1 MNRTREFKLSG
12 VAVGLIVFLAG
23 TGLAQK
29 LPTQGMIDVP
39 FEFYISGAKLPA
51 GQYVLDRV
59 APTYVLLRS
68 KDGTTQQDLYLL
80 QTAVPSKTTP
90 LKVVFA
96 LRDGKYYFSEIWS
109 WYGKSQLS
117 TFTPQSGDQMRDVP
131 LKAVEKT
138 VAKPAGSL

>member
-1 MNRTREFKLSG
+1 MNHEPKLKW
-12 VAVGLIVFLAG
+12 VGLAVALSVLSAG
-23 TGLAQK
+23 MGLAQTR
-29 LPTQGMIDVP
+29 PTQGMIDTP
-39 FEFYISGAKLPA
+39 FDFYVSGVKLPA

-68 KDGTTQQDLYLL
+68 KDGSVQQDLYLL
-80 QTAVPSKTTP
+80 QTAVPSKTPP

-96 LRDGKYYFSEIWS
+96 LRGGKYYFAEIWS

-117 TFTPQSGDQMRDVP
+117 SFTLQNGDQMKDIP

>member
-1 MNRTREFKLSG
+1 MNRTRGLMHSG
-12 VAVGLIVFLAG
+12 FAVGLIVLVAG
-23 TGLAQK
+23 IGWAQSR
-29 LPTQGMIDVP
+29 PTQGMIDVP
-39 FEFYISGAKLPA
+39 FEFYISGAKLPP
-51 GQYVLDRV
+51 GQYLLDRV

-68 KDGTTQQDLYLL
+68 KDGTMQQDLYLL
-80 QTAVPSKTTP
+80 EIAVPSKTPP

-117 TFTPQSGDQMRDVP
+117 SFTPQSGDKTQAVP
-131 LKAVEKT
+131 LKAVEKG